1 MSSKNGMKQL
11 FNPESIAVIGA
22 SHNPSKVGSIILKN
36 LKEGGFT
43 GSLYPVN
50 PDTSPISGLKTY
62 SSISRVK
69 GQVDLAIIST
79 PAKTVPKILEDCGRS
94 GVKAAVIISSG
105 FKEIGDKGEKLED
118 DLKKTIERHGITV
131 VGPNCLGVYDSDSGI
146 DTIFLPSYRM
156 GRPKHGNISFI
167 SQSGAFGSALLDWSA
182 EEGFG
187 ISKFISYGN
196 ASDVDEVD
204 LLEYLGNDNDT
215 KVISMYLEG
224 ASRPRELIEIGK
236 KVTKKKPVVCLKVG
250 RTEAGVKAAASHT
263 GSLSGSDEIYSAAF
277 KQAGILRVDTIEEMF
292 DYARAFASQ
301 PQLKGNRLAIITDG
315 GGFGVMAAD
324 SAEKHGLKIA
334 ELSKRTKNFL
344 KKSLV
349 PYASLGNPIDL
360 TGVANEKHYAAAID
374 ACMAD
379 SNVDCIL
386 VILLLQPPNV
396 SSDAI
401 ETLIEINSQHR
412 KPMLVCSAGGRYTK
426 THTDILEDSGIPV
439 FPTPDRASKAMAAL
453 YKYSKIKN

>member
-1 MSSKNGMKQL
+1 MSSKNGIKQL

-22 SHNPSKVGSIILKN
+22 SHNPHKVGSIILKN

-43 GSLYPVN
+43 GNLYPIN
-50 PDTSPISGLKTY
+50 PDTSPILELKTY
-62 SSISRVK
+62 SSINRVR
-69 GQVDLAIIST
+69 GTVDLAIIST
-79 PAKTVPKILEDCGRS
+79 PANTVPKILEDCGRS

-105 FKEIGDKGEKLED
+105 FKEIGEKGEKLEEE
-118 DLKKTIERHGITV
+118 LRKTIERHEITV
-131 VGPNCLGVYDSDSGI
+131 VGPNCLGVYDVDSGI
-146 DTIFLPSYRM
+146 DSIFLPSYRM

-187 ISKFISYGN
+187 ISKFVSYGN
-196 ASDVDEVD
+196 AIDVDEVA
-204 LLEYLGNDNDT
+204 LLEYLGNDKDT

-224 ASRPRELIEIGK
+224 ANRARDLIEVGK
-236 KVTKKKPVVCLKVG
+236 KVTQKKPVVCLKVG

-263 GSLSGSDEIYSAAF
+263 GSLAGSDEIYSAAF
-277 KQAGILRVDTIEEMF
+277 KQAGIIRAETIEEMF
-292 DYARAFASQ
+292 DYSRAFATQ
-301 PQLKGNRLAIITDG
+301 PQLKGKKIAIITDG

-324 SAEKHGLKIA
+324 SAEKHGLQLA
-334 ELSKRTKNFL
+334 ELSKKTKKFL
-344 KKSLV
+344 KKELV
-349 PYASLGNPIDL
+349 PYASLNNPIDL
-360 TGVANEKHYAAAID
+360 TGVANEEHYSAAID

-379 SNVDCIL
+379 PKVDCVL

-396 SSDAI
+396 SSDVI

-439 FPTPDRASKAMAAL
+439 FPTPDRAAKAMATL

>member
-1 MSSKNGMKQL
+1 
-11 FNPESIAVIGA
+11 
-22 SHNPSKVGSIILKN
+22 
-36 LKEGGFT
+36 
-43 GSLYPVN
+43 
-50 PDTSPISGLKTY
+50 
-62 SSISRVK
+62 
-69 GQVDLAIIST
+69 
-79 PAKTVPKILEDCGRS
+79 
-94 GVKAAVIISSG
+94 
-105 FKEIGDKGEKLED
+105 
-118 DLKKTIERHGITV
+118 
-131 VGPNCLGVYDSDSGI
+131 
-146 DTIFLPSYRM
+146 
-156 GRPKHGNISFI
+156 
-167 SQSGAFGSALLDWSA
+167 
-182 EEGFG
+182 
-187 ISKFISYGN
+187 
-196 ASDVDEVD
+196 
-204 LLEYLGNDNDT
+204 
-215 KVISMYLEG
+215 
-224 ASRPRELIEIGK
+224 
-236 KVTKKKPVVCLKVG
+236 
-250 RTEAGVKAAASHT
+250 
-263 GSLSGSDEIYSAAF
+263 
-277 KQAGILRVDTIEEMF
+277 
-292 DYARAFASQ
+292 
-301 PQLKGNRLAIITDG
+301 
-315 GGFGVMAAD
+315 
-324 SAEKHGLKIA
+324 HGLKIA